1 MILYRKFVC
10 WIFYFLGDLACKFG
24 DNDAYQSLM
33 TKSVEINEKYDL
45 KIWKEVNKPLD
56 ES

>member
-24 DNDAYQSLM
+24 DNNAYQSLM
-33 TKSVEINEKYDL
+33 TKSVEISDKYDL